1 MKKIVKHFTFF
12 PLTLPAYIRYCL
24 VMHLEGGSDPH
35 GVPIK
40 LHSCCRLNGPL
51 MPAMLMEWAGNLD

>member
-1 MKKIVKHFTFF
+1 
-12 PLTLPAYIRYCL
+12 
-24 VMHLEGGSDPH
+24 MHLEGGSDPQ

-40 LHSCCRLNGPL
+40 LHSEGGGRLKGPL